1 MAKIYLINVGANR
14 SHGDRVRCPIFP
26 DGTWIFVPF
35 PRDKPSQKGQEFPEV
50 TFPYRRVR
58 DGIKCHLDPD
68 WDRLT
73 YGDCCDNPRARSLLN
88 VQKGDVL
95 LFWALLWQTTR
106 DSVVFDSHD
115 RGWYL
120 IGALRADRILK
131 GGERI
136 DTLPPDVRQRVG
148 FNAHVYEGRTKERDG
163 ERVFVGE
170 NDLRHSRRF
179 AAAVDWEVYCDG
191 ALMQRVLRTADGKQ
205 IRWKESPRWNSVTR
219 SCRAIL
225 DLGDKRDRVR
235 ASYLA
240 DHIAKKNEGF
250 DLIGEACP

>member
-1 MAKIYLINVGANR
+1 
-14 SHGDRVRCPIFP
+14 
-26 DGTWIFVPF
+26 VPF
-35 PRDKPSQKGQEFPEV
+35 PHKAIHKGQNFPEP
-50 TFPYRRVR
+50 TRPYISVS

-73 YGDCCDNPRARSLLN
+73 YGDRCGNPRARSLLK
-88 VQKGDVL
+88 VQKGDTL
-95 LFWALLWQTTR
+95 LFWALLWKTNPTS
-106 DSVVFDSHD
+106 DVFHSRE

-120 IGALRADRILK
+120 IGALRAEHILK
-131 GGERI
+131 DGARI
-136 DTLPPDVRQRVG
+136 DLLPRDIRQRVS
-148 FNAHVYEGRTKERDG
+148 FNAHVYEGKVRERAG

-170 NDLRHSRRF
+170 SDLHHSRRF
-179 AAAVDWEVYCDG
+179 GRAVDWEVYCDG
-191 ALMQRVLRTADGKQ
+191 GLMQRVLRTADGKE
-205 IRWKESPRWNSVTR
+205 ICWKESPRWNSVTR

-250 DLIGEACP
+250 DLIGGV